1 MKTILG
7 LFVKSLIICAIYLQ
21 IGQGKAQTILF
32 EQNFETSPV
41 TNILNNWGGETQL
54 PEGPSACGK
63 GSRGNTSDFNSASVD
78 FINAQN
84 SGYFLGVN
92 PQSPCGGFYTAT
104 LITDSLDFSIA
115 DSLVFSCSYFIT
127 STIGWGAGGITVS
140 FNDFIIQSEFSS
152 VNEWDTLVVGWVP
165 DSINNDKVLIEI
177 TMGGGEAA
185 GIDNIEV
192 SWIHW
197 EDVFNNYPS
206 NNVKLYPV
214 PADDILVVELSNIQ
228 SGAVI
233 EITDIQAKVV
243 LTETFQNTNKNT
255 IDISHLKKGIYF
267 AKISVT
273 DCSPVFYKVIKN

>member
-7 LFVKSLIICAIYLQ
+7 LFVKSLIISAIYLQ

-78 FINAQN
+78 FISAQN

-104 LITDSLDFSIA
+104 LITDSLDFSMA
-115 DSLVFSCSYFIT
+115 DSLVFRCSYFIT
-127 STIGWGAGGITVS
+127 NTIGWGAGGITVS

-152 VNEWDTLVVGWVP
+152 VNDWDTIEVSLP
-165 DSINNDKVLIEI
+165 DSIISDKVLIEI

-192 SWIHW
+192 LGYVFSN
-197 EDVFNNYPS
+197 VFNQYPS
-206 NNVKLYPV
+206 NIVKLYPV
-214 PADDILVVELSNIQ
+214 PADDILVIELSNIQ
-228 SGAVI
+228 SGAII

-243 LTETFQNTNKNT
+243 LTEAFQNTNKNT